1 MVGNTTLHEA
11 LKEHSFT
18 AGLSD
23 PQVAKLSGLARQVS
37 FEENDLILIACE
49 QSKHFY
55 LLLSGSVCVE
65 ARMRAY
71 TVCIQVLGPGD
82 AFGWSSLLDQHDTL
96 FQVRAR
102 ERSVALCLD
111 GADLSA
117 AFRHDPDLA
126 AEMLRRALKLVAGR
140 VQATEAK
147 LAEFC
152 GMRIR
157 KSGGQFVVDGADQH
171 LRTK

>member
-1 MVGNTTLHEA
+1 MVGNTTLHDA
-11 LKEHSFT
+11 LKDHRFT
-18 AGLSD
+18 AGLAD
-23 PQVAKLSGLARQVS
+23 HQIDALAAMAREVR
-37 FEENDLILIACE
+37 FAENELILKACE

-71 TVCIQVLGPGD
+71 TVRVQELGAGE
-82 AFGWSSLLDQHDTL
+82 AFGWSSLLDHHDTL

-102 ERSVALCLD
+102 EGSVALCLD
-111 GADLSA
+111 GADLA
-117 AFRHDPDLA
+117 AVFASDPELA

-140 VQATEAK
+140 VQATEAR

-152 GMRIR
+152 GMR
-157 KSGGQFVVDGADQH
+157 VAA
-171 LRTK
+171 L

>member
-1 MVGNTTLHEA
+1 MVGNTTLHDA
-11 LKEHSFT
+11 LKEHDFT

-23 PQVAKLSGLARQVS
+23 AQVTKLAALARQVT
-37 FEENDLILIACE
+37 FAENDLILVACE
-49 QSKHFY
+49 QSKYFY

-71 TVCIQVLGPGD
+71 TVCVQVLQPGD

-102 ERSVALCLD
+102 EQSVALCLD

-140 VQATEAK
+140 VQATEAR

-152 GMRIR
+152 GMRIPQ
-157 KSGGQFVVDGADQH
+157 SGGELVSPTH
-171 LRTK
+171 S